1 MEGFPRRFGGYV
13 LVKPLAR
20 GGMGA
25 LYLALH
31 GQRGMEKLCVV
42 KTALPHLIEKGYL
55 QRFKDEA
62 KVVVRLSHG
71 NLVGVFDAGQVK
83 GEIFLGMEFVEG
95 KDLRAVWNRCAQ
107 RGMAFPL
114 PVAVHIVK
122 ELVRGLGYA
131 HSFEGLKLVHRDVS
145 PPNVLLS
152 YSGEVKLTDF
162 GLATSTLKLEK
173 TAPGVVY
180 GKVSYM
186 APEQAR
192 GEQLDGRTDLY
203 AAAII
208 LWELLTGRQ
217 LFAASPTRAHGEAP
231 QDDLL
236 ERVRHPQVMPPS
248 QKASRVPQELDTL
261 LVKALAPNP
270 QDRFQSGEEL
280 RSELAGFLA
289 RHAPAMDGHQIARFL
304 RDLFGDIIAKERA
317 EREEMIREG
326 VALLDGVSGT
336 RTPNIA
342 PPGLDGEVEVRPE
355 HVETAPLGQR
365 ESSPAPQPKPLE
377 EGSRMVGALL
387 SGRYQIKRLCGEGGM
402 GRVYEAEHVEIG
414 KRVAVKV
421 LHPAYSRT
429 PDLVERF
436 RREAR
441 AASRIEHPN
450 VVNVTD
456 FGTTDDGSLFFVM
469 EYIEGIELGL
479 LIHREGPLP
488 PVRALRI
495 AEQMCEALQAAH
507 DVGVIHRDLKPENI
521 LLLGLGGANRTPPS
535 GQSSPGI
542 DPREPVDFVKV
553 LDFGIA
559 KSADMEENPKA
570 GKRLT
575 RPGVAMGT
583 PEYMA
588 PEQAAGHPADPRS
601 DIYAVGSIM
610 YEMLCGAPP
619 YEGENVMEVLHKKA
633 SEPPKSLLEWRPA
646 LPPAVVALVERAM
659 ARSPQDRPKSMAEL
673 AYEIHTIETALV
685 MTPAP
690 MPLTT
695 PGASSRDDAQG
706 SYRAVYGEVS
716 ETRVVRPFVVRQ
728 RLAIAAVV
736 SSALIFSIALAWL
749 VHSMRRRAEAPAEA
763 TPVVSV
769 LPAPAVDLLS
779 TVVEPGADGGGGPEV
794 TPSPPAEPEASKEPE
809 DSKESEPGAENSEP
823 NRRVGAGGA
832 GRIPTKQVEEDLRAA
847 QQLLHAQR
855 YEEARGAFG
864 RLLGNK
870 QSRGAAAAGLGQI
883 AFQEKR
889 YKEAVERAKESARFG
904 GGSEARVLLGDAYFK
919 LERFDEA
926 KKAYVD
932 ALKLDPNNRVAG
944 QGLRLV
950 ESQ

>member
-107 RGMAFPL
+107 KGIAFPL

-122 ELVRGLGYA
+122 ELLRGLGYA
-131 HSFEGLKLVHRDVS
+131 HTFEGLKLVHRDVS

-192 GEQLDGRTDLY
+192 GEVLDGRTDLY

-217 LFAASPTRAHGEAP
+217 LFAATTSTRAPGEDP

-236 ERVRHPQVMPPS
+236 ERVRHPQFLPPS
-248 QKASRVPQELDTL
+248 QKASRVPRELDVIL
-261 LVKALAPNP
+261 AKALAEKPAE
-270 QDRFQSGEEL
+270 RFQSSEEF
-280 RSELAGFLA
+280 RIELAAFLA
-289 RHAPAMDGHQIARFL
+289 KNAPAMDGHQVARFL
-304 RDLFGDIIAKERA
+304 RDLFSDVMIKERA
-317 EREEMIREG
+317 EREEMIRDG
-326 VALLDGVSGT
+326 VALLDGLSGT
-336 RTPNIA
+336 RTPPSSPLA
-342 PPGLDGEVEVRPE
+342 RGD
-355 HVETAPLGQR
+355 HVETAPLGR
-365 ESSPAPQPKPLE
+365 EKAAPSTTPKPLE

-387 SGRYQIKRLCGEGGM
+387 SGRYQIKRMCGEGGM

-414 KRVAVKV
+414 KRVAIKV

-456 FGTTDDGSLFFVM
+456 FGTTEDGSLFFVM

-488 PVRALRI
+488 SVRALRI

-521 LLLGLGGANRTPPS
+521 LLLGLGKDNRSPPS
-535 GQSSPGI
+535 NQSNPGMEA
-542 DPREPVDFVKV
+542 REPSDFVKV

-559 KSADMEENPKA
+559 KSAEIDEGTSSRR

-610 YEMLCGAPP
+610 YEMLCGSPP
-619 YEGENVMEVLHKKA
+619 YEGDNVMEVLHKKA
-633 SEPPKSLLEWRPA
+633 NEAPLLLAELRPN
-646 LPPAVVALVERAM
+646 LPAAVVSLVERAM
-659 ARSPQDRPKSMAEL
+659 ARLPENRPSSMADL

-685 MTPAP
+685 TTPAP
-690 MPLTT
+690 VVLQA
-695 PGASSRDDAQG
+695 PGTSSRDDAQG
-706 SYRAVYGEVS
+706 GLQAVFGEAS
-716 ETRVVRPFVVRQ
+716 ETRIVRPFATR
-728 RLAIAAVV
+728 RRYTIAAGSVAALLAAFGMFRLGRSLRSNPAQPPKAV
-736 SSALIFSIALAWL
+736 STAMMPPSAQ
-749 VHSMRRRAEAPAEA
+749 
-763 TPVVSV
+763 PV
-769 LPAPAVDLLS
+769 P
-779 TVVEPGADGGGGPEV
+779 T
-794 TPSPPAEPEASKEPE
+794 SPPLPGPSLALDSGGETEAAAPEPVKEPE
-809 DSKESEPGAENSEP
+809 PSAEAGEAAKREPISRGHSPVAPSKQN
-823 NRRVGAGGA
+823 
-832 GRIPTKQVEEDLRAA
+832 EEALRDA

-855 YEEARGAFG
+855 YDDARAAFTK
-864 RLLGNK
+864 LLGTRQTK
-870 QSRGAAAAGLGQI
+870 GAASAGLANI
-883 AFQEKR
+883 AFQEKN
-889 YKEAVERAKESARFG
+889 YKEAVARAKDSARAG
-904 GGSEARVLLGDAYFK
+904 GGAEARALLGDAYFK
-919 LERFDEA
+919 LQKFEDA
-926 KKAYVD
+926 KKAYKE
-932 ALKLDPNNRVAG
+932 ALRLDPNNRVAG

-950 ESQ
+950 EGQ

>member
-83 GEIFLGMEFVEG
+83 GEIYLGMEFVEG

-107 RGMAFPL
+107 KGIAFPL

-122 ELVRGLGYA
+122 ELLRGLGYA
-131 HSFEGLKLVHRDVS
+131 HTFEGLKLVHRDVS

-192 GEQLDGRTDLY
+192 GETLDGRTDLY

-217 LFAASPTRAHGEAP
+217 LFAAISTRSPGDDP

-236 ERVRHPQVMPPS
+236 ERVRHPQFVPPS
-248 QKASRVPQELDTL
+248 QKASRVPRELDVIL
-261 LVKALAPNP
+261 AKALAEKPAE
-270 QDRFQSGEEL
+270 RFQSGEEF
-280 RSELAGFLA
+280 RIELAAFLA
-289 RHAPAMDGHQIARFL
+289 KNAPAMDGHQVARFL
-304 RDLFGDIIAKERA
+304 RDLFSDVMIKERA
-317 EREEMIREG
+317 EREEMIRDG

-336 RTPNIA
+336 RTPPSSPLA
-342 PPGLDGEVEVRPE
+342 RGD
-355 HVETAPLGQR
+355 HVETAPLGR
-365 ESSPAPQPKPLE
+365 EKAAPPSTPKPLE

-387 SGRYQIKRLCGEGGM
+387 SGRYQIKRMCGEGGM

-414 KRVAVKV
+414 KRVAIKV

-456 FGTTDDGSLFFVM
+456 FGTTEDGSLFFVM

-488 PVRALRI
+488 SVRALRI

-521 LLLGLGGANRTPPS
+521 LLLGLGKDNRSPPS
-535 GQSSPGI
+535 NQSNPGMEA
-542 DPREPVDFVKV
+542 REPSDFVKV

-559 KSADMEENPKA
+559 KSAEIDEGTSSRR

-610 YEMLCGAPP
+610 YEMLCGSPP
-619 YEGENVMEVLHKKA
+619 YEGDNVMEVLHKKA
-633 SEPPKSLLEWRPA
+633 NEAPQSVGRAASQPSRGRRVPGRARDGAPAGKPSAQHGRPGLRDSHHRDGLGHDPGA
-646 LPPAVVALVERAM
+646 GCPAGTGYVIPR
-659 ARSPQDRPKSMAEL
+659 RSPGGPPGGVRRGVRDAHRTPLRHPAALHHRGRIRRRLARGVWHVPSRPFA
-673 AYEIHTIETALV
+673 ALESRP
-685 MTPAP
+685 TSPSRP
-690 MPLTT
+690 D
-695 PGASSRDDAQG
+695 RDDAT
-706 SYRAVYGEVS
+706 RAARAAFAALARACFGPGQ
-716 ETRVVRPFVVRQ
+716 RGRGGG
-728 RLAIAAVV
+728 RLAGTDQGIRALGRDQRSHQARAQPARAFAGRGEQAERGGASGSAAAAACP
-736 SSALIFSIALAWL
+736 ALRGRPRGLHQAAR
-749 VHSMRRRAEAPAEA
+749 HQ
-763 TPVVSV
+763 T
-769 LPAPAVDLLS
+769 DQ
-779 TVVEPGADGGGGPEV
+779 G
-794 TPSPPAEPEASKEPE
+794 
-809 DSKESEPGAENSEP
+809 
-823 NRRVGAGGA
+823 RRVGRVGQHCLPREELQGGGRSGQGQRARRGRCRGPGLA
-832 GRIPTKQVEEDLRAA
+832 GRRLFQAA
-847 QQLLHAQR
+847 EVR
-855 YEEARGAFG
+855 
-864 RLLGNK
+864 
-870 QSRGAAAAGLGQI
+870 
-883 AFQEKR
+883 
-889 YKEAVERAKESARFG
+889 
-904 GGSEARVLLGDAYFK
+904 
-919 LERFDEA
+919 
-926 KKAYVD
+926 
-932 ALKLDPNNRVAG
+932 
-944 QGLRLV
+944 
-950 ESQ
+950 

>member
-131 HSFEGLKLVHRDVS
+131 HSFEGLQLVHRDVS

-192 GEQLDGRTDLY
+192 GEALDGRTDLY

-217 LFAASPTRAHGEAP
+217 LFAATPRAAGEDS

-236 ERVRHPQVMPPS
+236 ERVRHPQVVPPS
-248 QKASRVPQELDTL
+248 QKASRVPRELDVILT
-261 LVKALAPNP
+261 KALASNP
-270 QDRFQSGEEL
+270 QDRFQSGEEF
-280 RSELAGFLA
+280 RTELAGFLA
-289 RHAPAMDGHQIARFL
+289 KNAPAMDGHQVARFL
-304 RDLFGDIIAKERA
+304 RDLFSDAIIKERA

-336 RTPNIA
+336 RTPHIVPVA
-342 PPGLDGEVEVRPE
+342 GGGEPEVRTE
-355 HVETAPLGQR
+355 HVDTAPLGQR
-365 ESSPAPQPKPLE
+365 DNSPAPPHKPLE

-387 SGRYQIKRLCGEGGM
+387 SGRYQIKRMCGEGGM
-402 GRVYEAEHVEIG
+402 GRVYEAEHIEIG
-414 KRVAVKV
+414 KRVAIKV

-488 PVRALRI
+488 LVRTLRI

-521 LLLGLGGANRTPPS
+521 LLLGSAVATRTPPS
-535 GQSSPGI
+535 GQSSPGL
-542 DPREPVDFVKV
+542 DPREPSDFVKV

-559 KSADMEENPKA
+559 KSAEIEESSQK

-619 YEGENVMEVLHKKA
+619 YEGDNVMEVLHKKA
-633 SEPPKSLLEWRPA
+633 NEQPKSLAELRPA
-646 LPPAVVALVERAM
+646 LPRSVVALVERAM
-659 ARSPQDRPKSMAEL
+659 ARAAADRPKSMADL
-673 AYEIHTIETALV
+673 AYEIHTVETALV

-690 MPLTT
+690 VLLTT
-695 PGASSRDDAQG
+695 PGPASREESQG
-706 SYRAVYGEVS
+706 NYRPVFGELS
-716 ETRVVRPFVVRQ
+716 ETRVVRPFATRQ

-736 SSALIFSIALAWL
+736 SSGLLFSIGLVWL
-749 VHSMRRRAEAPAEA
+749 VRSLRTPPTPPDPIAVA
-763 TPVVSV
+763 TVV
-769 LPAPAVDLLS
+769 PTPAVALPPPLP
-779 TVVEPGADGGGGPEV
+779 EPSPDGGGSVEALPP
-794 TPSPPAEPEASKEPE
+794 PSIDAEPTSEPE
-809 DSKESEPGAENSEP
+809 PVAESSEAGKREGSARGSRVAQVSTVKEAQES
-823 NRRVGAGGA
+823 
-832 GRIPTKQVEEDLRAA
+832 LHAA

-855 YEEARGAFG
+855 YDEARTEFG
-864 RLLGNK
+864 KLLASK
-870 QSRGAAAAGLGQI
+870 QSRGAAAAGLAQI
-883 AFQEKR
+883 AFQERK
-889 YKEAVERAKESARFG
+889 YKEAVDRAKESARFG
-904 GGSEARVLLGDAYFK
+904 GGPEARVLLGDAYFK

-926 KKAYVD
+926 KKAYTD